1 MKLLHIRLKANTRR
15 NQDLSFFMLHLLQW
29 EPFKHLLLLF
39 SLFFSASSFFKATL
53 TNPKVFRR
61 REANPL
67 HTSLKQKLR
76 TTEVEMK
83 AKTHQQRGGIWWG
96 GANDG
101 RISWGGG
108 LLPARSPSQ
117 RGYFYSTMKQRCI
130 TWEVGSEV
138 RAENVMMD
146 VSSCDERRYF

>member
-1 MKLLHIRLKANTRR
+1 
-15 NQDLSFFMLHLLQW
+15 MLHLLQW

-61 REANPL
+61 REANPQ

-83 AKTHQQRGGIWWG
+83 AKTHQQRGGIWWRGQMMAESAEVEACSRPGARHSG
-96 GANDG
+96 G
-101 RISWGGG
+101 IFI
-108 LLPARSPSQ
+108 LLWNKDASRE
-117 RGYFYSTMKQRCI
+117 R
-130 TWEVGSEV
+130 WEVRWEQKMWWWMW
-138 RAENVMMD
+138 AAVMRGDIFRQMTGLKGD
-146 VSSCDERRYF
+146 WEL